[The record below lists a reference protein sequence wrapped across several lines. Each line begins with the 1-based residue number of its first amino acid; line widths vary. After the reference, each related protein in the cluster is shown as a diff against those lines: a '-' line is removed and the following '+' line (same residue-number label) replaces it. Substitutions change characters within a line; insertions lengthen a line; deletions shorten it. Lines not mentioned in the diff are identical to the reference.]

1 MKLAG
6 RLSAAIDVLTEI
18 EQNHA
23 PAKTAL
29 GNWGRSNRFAGS
41 KDRAAIGN
49 LVYDVLRNKL
59 SLAFQMEDET
69 PRALTLAAAISI
81 WGEDAGTLETEL
93 ATDKFSPG
101 PMTEAEKK
109 ALTTLREETPPDHI
123 AANIPAWLCEP
134 LSAAFGDDFINQAKA
149 LSERAP
155 IDIRTNS
162 LKATPEKL
170 QKALAKFG
178 AAPVKFAPLGLR
190 LPPATAAVKAPN
202 IEAEAAHGKG
212 WFEIQDE
219 GSQIACQMTG
229 AKPGD
234 QILDYCAG
242 AGGKTLALSAQ
253 MDNKGQIHAY
263 DNDKHRLRPIFER
276 LKRAGCRNVQTVDA
290 GDEAQLAP
298 LAQTMDIVLVDAPCT
313 GTGTWRRHPDA
324 RWRLSEAALETR
336 LEEQRTVLA
345 AAQNYVRPGG
355 RLVYVTCSLLPAE
368 NQQQMDWFTQEFPAF
383 KPVPYKSLWQPQDG
397 TALTSA
403 ISNET
408 NLTLT
413 PATHG
418 TDGFF
423 IALLERA

>member
-6 RLSAAIDVLTEI
+6 RIAAAIDILTEI

-49 LVYDVLRNKL
+49 LVFDALRNKS
-59 SLAFQMEDET
+59 SLAFQMQSDT
-69 PRALTLAAAISI
+69 PRALALAAAVHI
-81 WGEDAGTLETEL
+81 WGEDAEALAIEL

-101 PMTEAEKK
+101 AMTEAEQK
-109 ALTTLREETPPDHI
+109 ALTTTREESPQPHI
-123 AANIPAWLCEP
+123 AANIPEWLYDQ
-134 LSAAFGDDFINQAKA
+134 LSAAFGDDFLNQAKA

-162 LKATPEKL
+162 LKSTPEKL

-178 AAPVKFAPLGLR
+178 AVPTAYAPLGLR
-190 LPPATAAVKAPN
+190 LLPATGPAKAPN

-219 GSQIACQMTG
+219 GSQIACLMTG

-253 MDNKGQIHAY
+253 MDNTGQIHAY

-276 LKRAGCRNVQTVDA
+276 LKRAGCRNVQTIDA

-298 LAQTMDIVLVDAPCT
+298 LSATMDIVLVDAPCT

-324 RWRLSEAALETR
+324 RWRLSEAALQTR
-336 LEEQRTVLA
+336 LEEQRTVLS
-345 AAQNYVRPGG
+345 AAQQYVRPGG
-355 RLVYVTCSLLPAE
+355 RLVYVTCSLLPVE
-368 NQQQMDWFTQEFPAF
+368 NQQQMDWFAEQFPAF
-383 KPVPYKSLWQPQDG
+383 TPIPYKSIWQPEG
-397 TALTSA
+397 ATPLESA
-403 ISNET
+403 NGDET

-413 PATHG
+413 PASHG

-423 IALLERA
+423 IAVLQRQ